1 MKYPYVN
8 SAFLRL
14 IFTLSM
20 IYYPLSATAA
30 IVRTEVIFYDL
41 ATTNQR
47 SYTFG
52 MIPTS
57 GGAQVTL
64 HRNDDKFSLSTEIA
78 TCFDTR
84 ASAEPEG
91 YLWLKKRDTHHSDP
105 ALLSFLNFTQDNR
118 LRVAMKP
125 MANAQSLLLD
135 KDSLTVLVVD
145 PTMMTLGTTGCQR

>member
-8 SAFLRL
+8 SAFLLL

-20 IYYPLSATAA
+20 IYCPLSATAA
-30 IVRTEVIFYDL
+30 IVRTEVVFYDL
-41 ATTNQR
+41 ATTTQR

-52 MIPTS
+52 MIPTAD
-57 GGAQVTL
+57 GAQATM
-64 HRNDDKFSLSTEIA
+64 HRNDDKFSLSTEVA
-78 TCFDTR
+78 TCFDVR
-84 ASAEPEG
+84 ASAEQEG
-91 YLWLKKRDTHHSDP
+91 YLWLKKRDTQHSDP

-125 MANAQSLLLD
+125 LGNAQSLLLD

-145 PTMMTLGTTGCQR
+145 PTMMTLGTAGCQR